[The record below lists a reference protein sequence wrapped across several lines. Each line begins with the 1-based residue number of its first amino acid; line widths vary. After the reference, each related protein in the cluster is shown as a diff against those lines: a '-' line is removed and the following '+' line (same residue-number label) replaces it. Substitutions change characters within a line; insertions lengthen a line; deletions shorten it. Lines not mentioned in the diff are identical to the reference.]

1 MVDPYESR
9 LGFRIQEILTTG
21 CASLT
26 ELCQRAGGAFPTDVL
41 RLAGRSSK
49 GLPLNGPMDSTHL
62 PPDSAPLGAPEP
74 HPIDFE
80 WRFTAAAADA
90 LAEEIAACSGRIA
103 CFGTPGV
110 FWRLAVRG
118 KEVVLYDRN
127 PRIRRCIDPYLTGT
141 AAHIET
147 VDLDATCPVST
158 RYDIVLMDPP
168 WYLGHYDV
176 WIAHAS
182 QIVRSGGL
190 VVSTLFP
197 SLLRPD
203 ARHQRR
209 VVKQR
214 LLELGT
220 IERSTP
226 ILYSTPLF
234 EQAVLERAGLGGL
247 GNWRMGEVLWVSVS
261 SASVKRETPI
271 GSVEPR
277 WKRFQLGPQVIAVR
291 SNPADFGTVRLR
303 PVGQAKSYFL
313 GTVSSRAPERS
324 EINVWT
330 SRNYAASATGIQR
343 VIEFLHSLETG
354 ADPQVLV
361 AEASEEDQEGLSTLL
376 DLIGLV
382 SIS

>member
-1 MVDPYESR
+1 MIDPYEFR
-9 LGFRIQEILTTG
+9 LRSRIQDILTTG

-41 RLAGRSSK
+41 RIAGSRSK
-49 GLPLNGPMDSTHL
+49 GLPQNGPVDSIQL
-62 PPDSAPLGAPEP
+62 APDSAPLGAPEP

-80 WRFTAAAADA
+80 WRFTARAADT
-90 LAEEIAACSGRIA
+90 LAEEIAAYSGRIA
-103 CFGTPGV
+103 CLGTPGV
-110 FWRLAVRG
+110 FWRLALSGR
-118 KEVVLYDRN
+118 EVVLYDRN
-127 PRIRRCIDPYLTGT
+127 PRMRRCIEPHLTGT

-147 VDLDATCPVST
+147 VDLDTTCPMST
-158 RYDIVLMDPP
+158 WYDIVLMDPP
-168 WYLGHYDV
+168 WYLDHYDV
-176 WIAHAS
+176 WIAHARR
-182 QIVRSGGL
+182 IVHPGGL

-203 ARHQRR
+203 ALHERR
-209 VVKQR
+209 VVKER

-234 EQAVLERAGLGGL
+234 EQAVLEDAGLGGL
-247 GNWRMGEVLWVSVS
+247 GNWRLGEVLWVSVG
-261 SASVKRETPI
+261 SAPVKRESPI
-271 GSVEPR
+271 GSVGPR
-277 WKRFQLGPQVIAVR
+277 WERFQLGLQVIAVR
-291 SNPADFGTVRLR
+291 GDPSDVGRVRLR
-303 PVGQAKSYFL
+303 PIGQAKSYFL

-330 SRNYAASATGIQR
+330 SRNYAANATGIQR
-343 VIEFLHSLETG
+343 VIRFLHSLETG

-361 AEASEEDQEGLSTLL
+361 GEASEEDQEGLSTLL